1 MLLTA
6 FLRRETH
13 MQLLQQV
20 NSTKL
25 VLLFRIT
32 VADIMHLYTLKSILM
47 LEFAL
52 KAF

>member
-20 NSTKL
+20 NSTKP
-25 VLLFRIT
+25 LLLIRIA
-32 VADIMHLYTLKSILM
+32 VADILHVYPLKSILM